1 MSYQEALEAAGAEV
15 LVFEQFGSYQ
25 GDWLARVLYEGQELY
40 INGSYGSCSGCDA
53 FEAEF
58 GFDEQKCNVHIYQ
71 YDSPDC
77 TECKAAYQQK
87 LADFGRRYPQL
98 PGRKIL
104 IRGNHD
110 RNRSI
115 SWWMSSGFDFA
126 CDSVK
131 FRNCWLTHEP
141 DPVLPEGCTLN
152 LHGHLHNIWHG
163 FLPAGQQ
170 QAAKEAHRP
179 FQRLFAVEYTNYCPI
194 EFDEFVAH
202 PDKYLARG
210 FKQN

>member
-1 MSYQEALEAAGAEV
+1 MRILLISDTHFNHNKIATYCDRPPNFTEL
-15 LVFEQFGSYQ
+15 LVKKWRERVQSDDVVIHL
-25 GDWLARVLYEGQELY
+25 GDVFIGKSDGWQA
-40 INGSYGSCSGCDA
+40 I
-53 FEAEF
+53 
-58 GFDEQKCNVHIYQ
+58 
-71 YDSPDC
+71 
-77 TECKAAYQQK
+77 
-87 LADFGRRYPQL
+87 YPQL

-131 FRNCWLTHEP
+131 FRDCWLTHEP

-163 FLPAGQQ
+163 FLPEGQQ
-170 QAAKEAHRP
+170 RAAQAAHRP

-194 EFDEFVAH
+194 EFDEFVTH
-202 PDKYLARG
+202 PDKYLTRG
-210 FKQN
+210 LK